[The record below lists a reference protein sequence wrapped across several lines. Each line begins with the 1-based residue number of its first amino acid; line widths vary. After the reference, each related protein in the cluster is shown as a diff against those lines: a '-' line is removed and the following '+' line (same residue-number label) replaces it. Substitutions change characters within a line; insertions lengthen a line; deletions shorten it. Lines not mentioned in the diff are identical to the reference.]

1 MDDNDNVTLYHL
13 DETATDKNRY
23 GYVVE
28 NFGTLSDIK
37 EYNGETYYKNDG
49 FAISFVRAEATKGL
63 YPVLVDSQKELYAPI
78 EKLTFAPSGSDEFS
92 VSGTVVINGTNYSCT
107 VVRTITDGK
116 TETYLTIGYFRFD
129 ITISYQGTGV
139 GSSSQS
145 TYEVTGLS
153 YVMTM
158 PSYNYLYYLYYV
170 YQMMGSS
177 AASQFPNT
185 FGTVTLCTEYG
196 EDGKATSSYLNAT
209 FGEKS
214 KYLESDGTMITT
226 VDHAELVSLGNN
238 YYRATFTGKDGF
250 KYTIILTRNV
260 FSAFRVYGYS
270 VYALIREETVS
281 ANDGYQVTVNRVV
294 ASDMNVSAGAYFS
307 FGLSKDGVNLDADN
321 IMLNDGKLYYV
332 VREKDENGKVVSTA
346 YYLLELKEKSSE
358 IVGGEEEA
366 KDQPLPVYESA
377 TVTKTEATTVYTADE
392 GYYVDILPG
401 NKVLLMAQRASK
413 DVDGKPAYNSILIA
427 ECTYNAETGVYT
439 LKATNDYTYTVTVTD
454 GVATVTAEATAKE
467 EA

>member
-1 MDDNDNVTLYHL
+1 M
-13 DETATDKNRY
+13 
-23 GYVVE
+23 
-28 NFGTLSDIK
+28 
-37 EYNGETYYKNDG
+37 
-49 FAISFVRAEATKGL
+49 
-63 YPVLVDSQKELYAPI
+63 
-78 EKLTFAPSGSDEFS
+78 
-92 VSGTVVINGTNYSCT
+92 
-107 VVRTITDGK
+107 
-116 TETYLTIGYFRFD
+116 
-129 ITISYQGTGV
+129 
-139 GSSSQS
+139 
-145 TYEVTGLS
+145 S

-366 KDQPLPVYESA
+366 KNQPLPVYESA

>member
-1 MDDNDNVTLYHL
+1 MKSFGRIDFLL
-13 DETATDKNRY
+13 RNR
-23 GYVVE
+23 GRIRIA
-28 NFGTLSDIK
+28 DCI
-37 EYNGETYYKNDG
+37 
-49 FAISFVRAEATKGL
+49 
-63 YPVLVDSQKELYAPI
+63 
-78 EKLTFAPSGSDEFS
+78 
-92 VSGTVVINGTNYSCT
+92 
-107 VVRTITDGK
+107 
-116 TETYLTIGYFRFD
+116 
-129 ITISYQGTGV
+129 
-139 GSSSQS
+139 
-145 TYEVTGLS
+145 
-153 YVMTM
+153 
-158 PSYNYLYYLYYV
+158 
-170 YQMMGSS
+170 
-177 AASQFPNT
+177 
-185 FGTVTLCTEYG
+185 
-196 EDGKATSSYLNAT
+196 
-209 FGEKS
+209 
-214 KYLESDGTMITT
+214 
-226 VDHAELVSLGNN
+226 
-238 YYRATFTGKDGF
+238 
-250 KYTIILTRNV
+250 YTIILTRNV
-260 FSAFRVYGYS
+260 FLAFRVYGYS

-366 KDQPLPVYESA
+366 KNQPLPVYESA

-454 GVATVTAEATAKE
+454 GVATVTAVATAKE